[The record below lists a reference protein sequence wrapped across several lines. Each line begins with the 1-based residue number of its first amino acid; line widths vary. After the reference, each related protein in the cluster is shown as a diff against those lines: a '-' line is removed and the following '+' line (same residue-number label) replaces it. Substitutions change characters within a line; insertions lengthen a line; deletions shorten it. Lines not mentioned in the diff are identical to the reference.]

1 MIGQERLPRGS
12 AYSLDMILMLAQK
25 IQVTDELEDAKQKA
39 ENIVELAGELIDR
52 YNRQMRVAA

>member
-1 MIGQERLPRGS
+1 
-12 AYSLDMILMLAQK
+12 MLAQK